1 MDMKKFAYIIVCVLT
16 VIVGIYIGIKLHE
29 EKIGAVSVHQ
39 GLTEQKE
46 ALPGLQDDETKR
58 EAETSTDGAGKNF
71 EEDTKENKEE
81 SGADKPDRVEQLI
94 SSMTLEEKIGQVFL
108 VAFRTDS
115 NGNPLLSLDDY
126 TREQIQ
132 KYHLGGV
139 VLFAENIDTIQQTKE
154 LISDIQASS
163 KIPMFIAIDEEG
175 GKVSR
180 LNASGKMH
188 ATRLP
193 GNLILGRTGDP
204 ELAYKV
210 GALLAEE
217 LLSLGFNMN
226 FAPVADVNTNPYN
239 PVIGSRSFGS
249 DPETVGDMVAKM
261 VEGLQSRNVCSVL
274 KHFPGHG
281 DTSDDTHTGAV
292 IVNHNR
298 ERLEKV
304 EFVPFKKGIQ
314 SGADGVMT
322 AHIQMPEIT
331 GDSIPATFSHD
342 VLTGILRNDM
352 NFSRLII
359 TDALEMGAISKYW
372 LPGEAA
378 VNAFKAGADVLLMP
392 ASLSEAYEGLL
403 EAVRE
408 GRISQERLDQS
419 VRRILM
425 VKEERNILEGKE
437 NDSDPEKVLGCK
449 AHLDIVREIEKKA
462 SLKN

>member
-1 MDMKKFAYIIVCVLT
+1 MEKSGT
-16 VIVGIYIGIKLHE
+16 VSE
-29 EKIGAVSVHQ
+29 HQ
-39 GLTEQKE
+39 GLTEQE
-46 ALPGLQDDETKR
+46 ETFPGLKDGKTENEGEADEV
-58 EAETSTDGAGKNF
+58 DKNI
-71 EEDTKENKEE
+71 EENAKENETEDNAEKM
-81 SGADKPDRVEQLI
+81 SKIEQLLD
-94 SSMTLEEKIGQVFL
+94 SMTLEEKVGQVFL
-108 VAFRTDS
+108 VAFRTDL
-115 NGNPLLSLDDY
+115 NGNPLLSLDED

-139 VLFAENIDTIQQTKE
+139 ILFSENIDTIQQTRK
-154 LISDIQASS
+154 LIEDMQAAS

-180 LNASGKMH
+180 LNASGKLH
-188 ATRLP
+188 STRLP
-193 GNLILGRTGDP
+193 GNLILGETGDP

-210 GALLAEE
+210 GVLLAEE
-217 LLSLGFNMN
+217 LSSLGFNMN
-226 FAPVADVNTNPYN
+226 FAPVADVNTNPDN

-249 DPETVGDMVAKM
+249 DPEMVGNMVAKM

-292 IVNHNR
+292 IVNHDR
-298 ERLEKV
+298 KRLESV

-322 AHIQMPEIT
+322 AHIQMPEVT
-331 GDSIPATFSHD
+331 GNSMPATLSYD

-352 NFSRLII
+352 NFNKLII

-378 VNAFKAGADVLLMP
+378 VNAFKAGADILLMP
-392 ASLSEAYEGLL
+392 ETLDEAYTGLL
-403 EAVRE
+403 EAVKE
-408 GRISQERLDQS
+408 GIISQERLDQS

-425 VKEERNILEGKE
+425 VKEERNILEPKE
-437 NDSDPEKVLGCK
+437 SGSDPEKVLGCEE
-449 AHLDIVREIEKKA
+449 HLDIVREIEGNANLEYRK
-462 SLKN
+462 